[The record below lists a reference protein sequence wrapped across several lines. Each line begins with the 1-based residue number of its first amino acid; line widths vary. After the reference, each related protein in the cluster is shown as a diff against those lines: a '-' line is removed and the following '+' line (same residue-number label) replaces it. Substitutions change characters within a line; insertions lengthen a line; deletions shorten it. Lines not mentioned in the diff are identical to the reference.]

1 MKYLPLKTFF
11 AAVSIAFLPWLAW
24 QAEANSR
31 IKDIADF
38 EGVRENMLVGYG
50 LVVGLNGTGDN
61 LSSISFTQETVVSML
76 ERLGVNSRD
85 GKLKT
90 KNIAAVAVTASL
102 PPFSRQ
108 GSRIDVSVSALGD
121 AKSLMGGTLMV
132 TPLVGADGEV
142 YAVAQGQLAVGGFV
156 AEGDNQVVTRGV
168 PTSAKIAN
176 GAIIEREIPFSINN
190 LENIKISLR
199 NPDFTT
205 AKRMANAINSFL
217 GTVYAAPL
225 DNATVNLQ
233 IPPQYRNKIVDLL
246 TGIEQLRIQPDQP
259 AKVIIDEQSGI
270 IVIGDNVKINK
281 VAVAQGNLSIY
292 ITETPM
298 VSQPLPFAEVG
309 ETIVTN
315 MTNIDVVEAGTK
327 KVDVLDTGI
336 TLKELVDGLNSLGV
350 GPRDII
356 SILQAIKA
364 SGALQAD
371 IEVM

>member
-1 MKYLPLKTFF
+1 MNCLSLKKCF
-11 AAVSIAFLPWLAW
+11 IALFLACLTCYANN
-24 QAEANSR
+24 ADANSR

-38 EGVRENMLVGYG
+38 EGVRDNMLVGYG

-61 LSSISFTQETVVSML
+61 LSSISFTQQSVISML

-102 PPFSRQ
+102 PPFARQ
-108 GSRIDVSVSALGD
+108 GTRIDVSVSALGD

-168 PTSAKIAN
+168 PTSAKIVN
-176 GAIIEREIPFSINN
+176 GAIIEREIPFSIDN

-217 GTVYAAPL
+217 GTIYAAPL
-225 DNATVNLQ
+225 DNATINLQ

-246 TGIEQLRIQPDQP
+246 TNIEQLRIQPDQP

-281 VAVAQGNLSIY
+281 VAVAQGNLTIY
-292 ITETPM
+292 VTETPII
-298 VSQPLPFAEVG
+298 SQPAPFADVG
-309 ETIVTN
+309 ETILTNVTD
-315 MTNIDVVEAGTK
+315 IGVVDSGTK
-327 KVDVLDTGI
+327 KVDLLDTGI

-364 SGALQAD
+364 AGALQAD
-371 IEVM
+371 IEVL

>member
-1 MKYLPLKTFF
+1 MRYLPFKTLF
-11 AAVSIAFLPWLAW
+11 AALSIAFMPIFMAQALAD
-24 QAEANSR
+24 SR

-38 EGVRENMLVGYG
+38 EGVRDNMLVGYG

-61 LSSISFTQETVVSML
+61 LSSISFTQQSVISML

-108 GSRIDVSVSALGD
+108 GTRIDVSVSALGD

-156 AEGDNQVVTRGV
+156 AEGENQVVTRGV
-168 PTSAKIAN
+168 PTSARIAN
-176 GAIIEREIPFSINN
+176 GAIIEREIPFSIDN

-205 AKRMANAINSFL
+205 AKRMANAINTYL
-217 GTVYAAPL
+217 GTIYAAPL

-233 IPPQYRNKIVDLL
+233 VPSQYQNKIVDLL
-246 TGIEQLRIQPDQP
+246 TGIEQLRIRPDQP

-270 IVIGDNVKINK
+270 VVIGDNVRINK
-281 VAVAQGNLSIY
+281 VAVAQGNLTIY

-298 VSQPLPFAEVG
+298 VSQPAPFAEVG

-315 MTNIDVVEAGTK
+315 LTDIGVLDSGTK
-327 KVDVLDTGI
+327 KVDLLDTGI